1 VIHTLWASVVENPER
16 FKKING
22 WLTIFWIAMV
32 PVSIL
37 AGWVQSVEYVSALS
51 IYALITGHLSTW
63 QAARVE
69 VKQEQQD
76 NSSDEVLHDKVDEVR
91 AKLPDN

>member
-1 VIHTLWASVVENPER
+1 MNKLKALWASAQGNPSL

-22 WLTIFWIAMV
+22 WLTVFWIIMI
-32 PVSIL
+32 PVSI
-37 AGWVQSVEYVSALS
+37 AFGWVRSVEYVSALS

-76 NSSDEVLHDKVDEVR
+76 EQGVDKKVDEIHQQIAR
-91 AKLPDN
+91 